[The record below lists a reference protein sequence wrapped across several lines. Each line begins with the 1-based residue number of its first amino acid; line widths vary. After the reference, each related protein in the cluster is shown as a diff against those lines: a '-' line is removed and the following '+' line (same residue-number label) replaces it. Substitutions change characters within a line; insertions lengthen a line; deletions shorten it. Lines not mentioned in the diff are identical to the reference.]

1 MKQTQTLIA
10 SAAVIALTL
19 GVTSRA
25 DPSKESEPPL
35 PLGSFI
41 IAADESQ
48 ADAAGNN
55 QGSAKMGEESG
66 TQNGAGDSSAENNA
80 GKADQSESGNPPDGK
95 ASE

>member
-1 MKQTQTLIA
+1 MKQANMLIA

-25 DPSKESEPPL
+25 DPSKESEPSL

-48 ADAAGNN
+48 ADTAGNDH
-55 QGSAKMGEESG
+55 GSAKIGEESG
-66 TQNGAGDSSAENNA
+66 TQNGAGSPTLENDT
-80 GKADQSESGNPPDGK
+80 GKIDQSAGGNPPAGEV
-95 ASE
+95 SE

>member
-1 MKQTQTLIA
+1 MKQAHMLIA

-41 IAADESQ
+41 IAADQSQ
-48 ADAAGNN
+48 ADTAGND
-55 QGSAKMGEESG
+55 QGSAKMGEKSG
-66 TQNGAGDSSAENNA
+66 TQNDAGNSTLENDT
-80 GKADQSESGNPPDGK
+80 GKADQAAGGNPPAGK